1 VNADFPSGSSPPFAG
16 PVKHS
21 VTIAGH
27 RTSISLEPVF
37 WEALLRAAAEE
48 GVAVN
53 GLVAR
58 IDEARIAALSG
69 GGDHPPANLASAI
82 RSWLWDRYCASPGRD
97 HPDRG

>member
-1 VNADFPSGSSPPFAG
+1 MNEHFPPASSPAFAG

-27 RTSISLEPVF
+27 RTSISLEPLF
-37 WEALLRAAAEE
+37 WDALLRAAEEE
-48 GVAVN
+48 GVAMN

-69 GGDHPPANLASAI
+69 RGDHPPANLASAI
-82 RSWLWDRYCASPGRD
+82 RTWLWDRYCREN
-97 HPDRG
+97 

>member
-1 VNADFPSGSSPPFAG
+1 MSTPLPPGSPAAFAG

-27 RTSISLEPVF
+27 RTSISLEPLF
-37 WEALLRAAAEE
+37 WDSLLRAAGEE

-58 IDEARIAALSG
+58 IDEARIAALAG
-69 GGDHPPANLASAI
+69 GGEHLPANLASAI
-82 RSWLWDRYCASPGRD
+82 RTWLWDRYCREN
-97 HPDRG
+97 